1 METEVIVAVCAG
13 ALFAGT
19 AAGAFVGTA
28 WARMAQ
34 AEKSRDIER
43 RIAGVE
49 ALLVESIGQSTK
61 FFRDEME
68 GILDKMDLKKKGRK

>member
-1 METEVIVAVCAG
+1 METEVIAAVCAG

-34 AEKSRDIER
+34 AEQYRDR
-43 RIAGVE
+43 R
-49 ALLVESIGQSTK
+49 
-61 FFRDEME
+61 
-68 GILDKMDLKKKGRK
+68 

>member
-1 METEVIVAVCAG
+1 MEAEVIAAVCAG

-34 AEKSRDIER
+34 AEKNRDIER

-61 FFRDEME
+61 YFRDEME
-68 GILDKMDLKKKGRK
+68 GILDKMDMKKKGRK

>member
-1 METEVIVAVCAG
+1 METEVIAAVCAG

-34 AEKSRDIER
+34 AAKNRDIER

-61 FFRDEME
+61 YFRDEME
-68 GILDKMDLKKKGRK
+68 GVLDKMNMKKKGRK

>member
-1 METEVIVAVCAG
+1 METEVIAAVCAG

-34 AEKSRDIER
+34 AEKYRDIER

-61 FFRDEME
+61 YFRDEME
-68 GILDKMDLKKKGRK
+68 GILDKMDLKQKGRK